1 MTMASV
7 ETRKRST
14 LEELGI
20 VTINTSSNPDK
31 IDILRIP
38 CKPAILI
45 ETSNIVKK
53 LLETFKR
60 LQEETDIK
68 PVGLAAPQI
77 GINAKV
83 AYVNVFRPIFIVN
96 PSYVS
101 RSGETLQEE
110 ECISLPGERV
120 LTSRNKL
127 VVLES
132 QGKRMKFGFPLE
144 ADSYNTP
151 VMVRTV
157 KGQYKFYVSQELVE
171 LECAAVQHEIDHL
184 NGVLITEREYKQ
196 IVEKVV

>member
-1 MTMASV
+1 MTMAV
-7 ETRKRST
+7 VDAPVTKT
-14 LEELGI
+14 LAELGI
-20 VTINTSSNPDK
+20 VTDVEA
-31 IDILRIP
+31 LRKP
-38 CKPAILI
+38 CKRANLEELPEIM
-45 ETSNIVKK
+45 KK
-53 LLETFKR
+53 LVETVNDLKKF
-60 LQEETDIK
+60 TDIK

-132 QGKRMKFGFPLE
+132 QGKRMKFGFPLD

-151 VMVRTV
+151 VMVRIV

-171 LECAAVQHEIDHL
+171 LECVAVQHELDHL
-184 NGVLITEREYKQ
+184 NGVLITNRQYEQKE
-196 IVEKVV
+196 I